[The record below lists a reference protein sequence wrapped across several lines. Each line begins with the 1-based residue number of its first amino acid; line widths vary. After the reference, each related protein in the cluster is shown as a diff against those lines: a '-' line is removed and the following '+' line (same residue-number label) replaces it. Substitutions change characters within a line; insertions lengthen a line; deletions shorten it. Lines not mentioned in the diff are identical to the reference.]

1 MRLKVLSAGPCLKF
15 CCNNITNSSQIWV
28 AFNYRH
34 FFFLLPGLHIGC
46 GLSRLWPEALRAFHF
61 RIQAAEAT
69 LGECSS
75 YPGEQHL
82 KRGEQQLK
90 KDEQKHTEPL
100 TASVWMTSDHIWSRS
115 IGQTRHMTSG
125 MVDQGEKEYLLIIN
139 TIYCCPITGNT
150 LLYSGYSFV
159 DLALVFGEPTPYENL
174 LLCCAEHNTFIISCH
189 LYLGPLYR
197 WVDCSLL

>member
-1 MRLKVLSAGPCLKF
+1 MRVPALSFAAT
-15 CCNNITNSSQIWV
+15 ISQIAPKSEWLSTTGI
-28 AFNYRH
+28 

-100 TASVWMTSDHIWSRS
+100 TASV
-115 IGQTRHMTSG
+115 
-125 MVDQGEKEYLLIIN
+125 
-139 TIYCCPITGNT
+139 
-150 LLYSGYSFV
+150 
-159 DLALVFGEPTPYENL
+159 
-174 LLCCAEHNTFIISCH
+174 
-189 LYLGPLYR
+189 
-197 WVDCSLL
+197 